1 MTDDTDEER
10 IERMAVAISIILKD
24 NCVAGPMNR
33 ARVFECLN
41 ALGLVAGMI
50 VEALPNDIE
59 RRRAVTFILE
69 VFKMAHTEGGDPP

>member
-1 MTDDTDEER
+1 MTDDTDDER
-10 IERMAVAISIILKD
+10 IERMAVQISNILRE
-24 NCVAGPMNR
+24 NCEKGPMIR
-33 ARVFECLN
+33 ARIFECLN